1 MKITEQLLTQW
12 GACSDGKR
20 TFTQKFPE
28 GAEYKEVIAACD
40 EDGHR
45 DYRTWIFNHA
55 FQHLVASEIV
65 EAETDLV
72 PKEIEKGLEPLQLL
86 DSTETKNTDT
96 ISKEASSRLAAS
108 GFNSRLAAS
117 GRYSQLAASGD
128 DSRLAASGFNSRL
141 AASGRY
147 SQLAA
152 SGDDSRLAASGFN
165 SRLAASGRYSQLAAS
180 GDDSRLAASGRYSQL
195 AASGRYSQLAASGDD
210 SRLAASGFNSRLA
223 ASGENSVIASSGLDS
238 TFQIGKGGCAA
249 IAYQDEQEKIRF
261 AVAYEGEN
269 VKANTWYKVNA
280 KGEFVEVETQS

>member
-96 ISKEASSRLAAS
+96 ISKEASS
-108 GFNSRLAAS
+108 
-117 GRYSQLAASGD
+117 
-128 DSRLAASGFNSRL
+128 
-141 AASGRY
+141 
-147 SQLAA
+147 
-152 SGDDSRLAASGFN
+152 
-165 SRLAASGRYSQLAAS
+165 
-180 GDDSRLAASGRYSQL
+180 QL
-195 AASGRYSQLAASGDD
+195 AASGRYSQ
-210 SRLAASGFNSRLA
+210 LA

>member
-1 MKITEQLLTQW
+1 MLWQLQQALQQLNKDLVMKITEQLLTQW

-141 AASGRY
+141 AASG
-147 SQLAA
+147 
-152 SGDDSRLAASGFN
+152 
-165 SRLAASGRYSQLAAS
+165 
-180 GDDSRLAASGRYSQL
+180 
-195 AASGRYSQLAASGDD
+195 
-210 SRLAASGFNSRLA
+210 
-223 ASGENSVIASSGLDS
+223 ENSVIASSGLDS

>member
-1 MKITEQLLTQW
+1 MQQALQQLNKDLVMKITEQLLTQW

-117 GRYSQLAASGD
+117 GRYSQLAASG
-128 DSRLAASGFNSRL
+128 
-141 AASGRY
+141 
-147 SQLAA
+147 
-152 SGDDSRLAASGFN
+152 
-165 SRLAASGRYSQLAAS
+165 
-180 GDDSRLAASGRYSQL
+180 
-195 AASGRYSQLAASGDD
+195 RYSQLAASGDD

>member
-108 GFNSRLAAS
+108 GFN
-117 GRYSQLAASGD
+117 
-128 DSRLAASGFNSRL
+128 
-141 AASGRY
+141 
-147 SQLAA
+147 
-152 SGDDSRLAASGFN
+152 
-165 SRLAASGRYSQLAAS
+165 
-180 GDDSRLAASGRYSQL
+180 
-195 AASGRYSQLAASGDD
+195 
-210 SRLAASGFNSRLA
+210 
-223 ASGENSVIASSGLDS
+223 
-238 TFQIGKGGCAA
+238 
-249 IAYQDEQEKIRF
+249 
-261 AVAYEGEN
+261 
-269 VKANTWYKVNA
+269 
-280 KGEFVEVETQS
+280 

>member
-96 ISKEASSRLAAS
+96 ISKEASS
-108 GFNSRLAAS
+108 
-117 GRYSQLAASGD
+117 
-128 DSRLAASGFNSRL
+128 
-141 AASGRY
+141 
-147 SQLAA
+147 
-152 SGDDSRLAASGFN
+152 
-165 SRLAASGRYSQLAAS
+165 QLAAS

-195 AASGRYSQLAASGDD
+195 AASGRYSRLAASGRYSQLAASGFNSRLAASGRYSQLAASGDDSQLAASGDD

>member
-108 GFNSRLAAS
+108 GFNSQLAASGRYSQLAASGRYSQLAAS

-165 SRLAASGRYSQLAAS
+165 SQLAASGDDSQLAAS
-180 GDDSRLAASGRYSQL
+180 GDDSRLAASGRYSQ
-195 AASGRYSQLAASGDD
+195 
-210 SRLAASGFNSRLA
+210 LA

>member
-108 GFNSRLAAS
+108 GFNSQLAASGFNSRLAAS
-117 GRYSQLAASGD
+117 GRYSQLAASGDDSQLAASGRYSQLAASGDDSQLAASGDDSQLAASGD

-147 SQLAA
+147 SQ
-152 SGDDSRLAASGFN
+152 
-165 SRLAASGRYSQLAAS
+165 
-180 GDDSRLAASGRYSQL
+180 
-195 AASGRYSQLAASGDD
+195 
-210 SRLAASGFNSRLA
+210 LA

>member
-128 DSRLAASGFNSRL
+128 DS
-141 AASGRY
+141 
-147 SQLAA
+147 QLAA

-165 SRLAASGRYSQLAAS
+165 
-180 GDDSRLAASGRYSQL
+180 SRLAASGRYSQL

>member
-117 GRYSQLAASGD
+117 G
-128 DSRLAASGFNSRL
+128 FNSRL

-152 SGDDSRLAASGFN
+152 SGDD
-165 SRLAASGRYSQLAAS
+165 
-180 GDDSRLAASGRYSQL
+180 SQL

-210 SRLAASGFNSRLA
+210 SRLAASGDDSRLA
-223 ASGENSVIASSGLDS
+223 ASGRYSQLAASG
-238 TFQIGKGGCAA
+238 
-249 IAYQDEQEKIRF
+249 R
-261 AVAYEGEN
+261 
-269 VKANTWYKVNA
+269 
-280 KGEFVEVETQS
+280 

>member
-117 GRYSQLAASGD
+117 G
-128 DSRLAASGFNSRL
+128 FNSRL

-152 SGDDSRLAASGFN
+152 SGDD
-165 SRLAASGRYSQLAAS
+165 
-180 GDDSRLAASGRYSQL
+180 SQL

-210 SRLAASGFNSRLA
+210 SRLAASGFNSQLAASGDDSQLAASGDDSRLAASGRYSQLA

>member
-108 GFNSRLAAS
+108 GRYSQLAAS

-141 AASGRY
+141 AASG
-147 SQLAA
+147 
-152 SGDDSRLAASGFN
+152 FN
-165 SRLAASGRYSQLAAS
+165 SRLAASGRYS
-180 GDDSRLAASGRYSQL
+180 RLAASGRYSQ
-195 AASGRYSQLAASGDD
+195 
-210 SRLAASGFNSRLA
+210 LAASGFNSRLA

>member
-96 ISKEASSRLAAS
+96 ISKEASSQ
-108 GFNSRLAAS
+108 LAAS
-117 GRYSQLAASGD
+117 GRYSQ
-128 DSRLAASGFNSRL
+128 
-141 AASGRY
+141 
-147 SQLAA
+147 
-152 SGDDSRLAASGFN
+152 
-165 SRLAASGRYSQLAAS
+165 
-180 GDDSRLAASGRYSQL
+180 LAASGRYSQL

-210 SRLAASGFNSRLA
+210 SRLAASGFNSQLAASGDDSQLAASGDDSRLAASGRYSQLA

>member
-108 GFNSRLAAS
+108 G
-117 GRYSQLAASGD
+117 
-128 DSRLAASGFNSRL
+128 
-141 AASGRY
+141 
-147 SQLAA
+147 
-152 SGDDSRLAASGFN
+152 
-165 SRLAASGRYSQLAAS
+165 
-180 GDDSRLAASGRYSQL
+180 RYSQL

>member
-96 ISKEASSRLAAS
+96 ISKEASSQLAAS
-108 GFNSRLAAS
+108 GRYSQLAASGRYSQLAAS

-152 SGDDSRLAASGFN
+152 SGDDS
-165 SRLAASGRYSQLAAS
+165 QLAAS
-180 GDDSRLAASGRYSQL
+180 GDDSRLAASGRYSQ
-195 AASGRYSQLAASGDD
+195 
-210 SRLAASGFNSRLA
+210 LA

>member
-12 GACSDGKR
+12 VACSDGKR

-96 ISKEASSRLAAS
+96 ISKEASSQLAASGRYSRLAAS
-108 GFNSRLAAS
+108 GFN
-117 GRYSQLAASGD
+117 SQLAASGD
-128 DSRLAASGFNSRL
+128 DSQLAASGFN
-141 AASGRY
+141 

-152 SGDDSRLAASGFN
+152 SGDD
-165 SRLAASGRYSQLAAS
+165 
-180 GDDSRLAASGRYSQL
+180 
-195 AASGRYSQLAASGDD
+195 
-210 SRLAASGFNSRLA
+210 
-223 ASGENSVIASSGLDS
+223 
-238 TFQIGKGGCAA
+238 
-249 IAYQDEQEKIRF
+249 
-261 AVAYEGEN
+261 
-269 VKANTWYKVNA
+269 
-280 KGEFVEVETQS
+280 

>member
-1 MKITEQLLTQW
+1 MQQALQQLNKDLVMKITEQLLTQW

-128 DSRLAASGFNSRL
+128 DS
-141 AASGRY
+141 
-147 SQLAA
+147 
-152 SGDDSRLAASGFN
+152 
-165 SRLAASGRYSQLAAS
+165 
-180 GDDSRLAASGRYSQL
+180 
-195 AASGRYSQLAASGDD
+195 QLAASGDD

>member
-117 GRYSQLAASGD
+117 GFNSRLAASGRY
-128 DSRLAASGFNSRL
+128 SQLAASGFNSRL

-152 SGDDSRLAASGFN
+152 SGDDS
-165 SRLAASGRYSQLAAS
+165 QLAAS
-180 GDDSRLAASGRYSQL
+180 GDDSRLAASGDD
-195 AASGRYSQLAASGDD
+195 SQLAASGDD

>member
-117 GRYSQLAASGD
+117 GRYSQLAASGRY
-128 DSRLAASGFNSRL
+128 SRLAASGRYSQLAASGFNSRL

-152 SGDDSRLAASGFN
+152 SGDDS
-165 SRLAASGRYSQLAAS
+165 Q
-180 GDDSRLAASGRYSQL
+180 
-195 AASGRYSQLAASGDD
+195 
-210 SRLAASGFNSRLA
+210 LAASGFNSRLA

>member
-108 GFNSRLAAS
+108 G
-117 GRYSQLAASGD
+117 D
-128 DSRLAASGFNSRL
+128 DSRLAASGFN
-141 AASGRY
+141 
-147 SQLAA
+147 
-152 SGDDSRLAASGFN
+152 
-165 SRLAASGRYSQLAAS
+165 
-180 GDDSRLAASGRYSQL
+180 SRLAASGRYSQL

>member
-1 MKITEQLLTQW
+1 MLTQW

-96 ISKEASSRLAAS
+96 ISKEAS
-108 GFNSRLAAS
+108 
-117 GRYSQLAASGD
+117 
-128 DSRLAASGFNSRL
+128 
-141 AASGRY
+141 
-147 SQLAA
+147 
-152 SGDDSRLAASGFN
+152 
-165 SRLAASGRYSQLAAS
+165 
-180 GDDSRLAASGRYSQL
+180 SRLAASGRYSQL

>member
-165 SRLAASGRYSQLAAS
+165 SRLAASG
-180 GDDSRLAASGRYSQL
+180 
-195 AASGRYSQLAASGDD
+195 
-210 SRLAASGFNSRLA
+210 
-223 ASGENSVIASSGLDS
+223 ENSVIASSGLDS

>member
-108 GFNSRLAAS
+108 GFNSPLAAS
-117 GRYSQLAASGD
+117 GCN
-128 DSRLAASGFNSRL
+128 SRLAASGCDGQLAASGCNSRL

-147 SQLAA
+147 SQ
-152 SGDDSRLAASGFN
+152 
-165 SRLAASGRYSQLAAS
+165 
-180 GDDSRLAASGRYSQL
+180 
-195 AASGRYSQLAASGDD
+195 
-210 SRLAASGFNSRLA
+210 LAASGFNSRLA

>member
-1 MKITEQLLTQW
+1 MQQALQQLNKDLVMKITEQLLTQW

-128 DSRLAASGFNSRL
+128 DSRLAASGFNSLQHRVATANL
-141 AASGRY
+141 QHRVTTADLQHR
-147 SQLAA
+147 
-152 SGDDSRLAASGFN
+152 
-165 SRLAASGRYSQLAAS
+165 
-180 GDDSRLAASGRYSQL
+180 
-195 AASGRYSQLAASGDD
+195 
-210 SRLAASGFNSRLA
+210 
-223 ASGENSVIASSGLDS
+223 VS
-238 TFQIGKGGCAA
+238 TADLQHRV
-249 IAYQDEQEKIRF
+249 KILLSPLP
-261 AVAYEGEN
+261 G
-269 VKANTWYKVNA
+269 
-280 KGEFVEVETQS
+280 

>member
-128 DSRLAASGFNSRL
+128 DSRLAASGFNSQL
-141 AASGRY
+141 AASGDD

-152 SGDDSRLAASGFN
+152 SGDDS
-165 SRLAASGRYSQLAAS
+165 
-180 GDDSRLAASGRYSQL
+180 QL
-195 AASGRYSQLAASGDD
+195 AASGRY
-210 SRLAASGFNSRLA
+210 SRLA

>member
-152 SGDDSRLAASGFN
+152 SG
-165 SRLAASGRYSQLAAS
+165 RYSQLAAS
-180 GDDSRLAASGRYSQL
+180 GFN
-195 AASGRYSQLAASGDD
+195 

>member
-108 GFNSRLAAS
+108 G
-117 GRYSQLAASGD
+117 RYSQLAASGD

-152 SGDDSRLAASGFN
+152 SGDDSQLAASGDDSRLAASGFN
-165 SRLAASGRYSQLAAS
+165 
-180 GDDSRLAASGRYSQL
+180 SRLAASGRYSQL

>member
-117 GRYSQLAASGD
+117 GRYSQLAASGRY
-128 DSRLAASGFNSRL
+128 SRLAASGRYSRL

-152 SGDDSRLAASGFN
+152 SGDDS
-165 SRLAASGRYSQLAAS
+165 Q
-180 GDDSRLAASGRYSQL
+180 
-195 AASGRYSQLAASGDD
+195 
-210 SRLAASGFNSRLA
+210 LAASGFNSRLA

>member
-96 ISKEASSRLAAS
+96 ISKEASSQLAASGRYSQLAASGRYSQLAASGRYSQLAASGDDSRLAAS

-117 GRYSQLAASGD
+117 GRYSQLAASGDDSQLAASGD

-165 SRLAASGRYSQLAAS
+165 
-180 GDDSRLAASGRYSQL
+180 
-195 AASGRYSQLAASGDD
+195 
-210 SRLAASGFNSRLA
+210 
-223 ASGENSVIASSGLDS
+223 
-238 TFQIGKGGCAA
+238 
-249 IAYQDEQEKIRF
+249 
-261 AVAYEGEN
+261 
-269 VKANTWYKVNA
+269 
-280 KGEFVEVETQS
+280 

>member
-1 MKITEQLLTQW
+1 MQQALQQLNKDLVMKITEQLLTQW

-117 GRYSQLAASGD
+117 GRYSQLAASGH
-128 DSRLAASGFNSRL
+128 
-141 AASGRY
+141 Y

-152 SGDDSRLAASGFN
+152 SGF
-165 SRLAASGRYSQLAAS
+165 
-180 GDDSRLAASGRYSQL
+180 
-195 AASGRYSQLAASGDD
+195 D

>member
-117 GRYSQLAASGD
+117 G
-128 DSRLAASGFNSRL
+128 FNSRL

-147 SQLAA
+147 
-152 SGDDSRLAASGFN
+152 
-165 SRLAASGRYSQLAAS
+165 
-180 GDDSRLAASGRYSQL
+180 SRLAASGRYSQL